1 MKRLYLLALL
11 AALLTPAS
19 PAKATVSAAVLDR
32 TIFNNGGS
40 TVTTSGGTYAPT
52 IAVPTDKAMRLRAT
66 AIFSSS
72 NAGHLQFAGSLTAEY
87 VVQNANGT
95 LTAIPAAGNSQNPT
109 NSNTV
114 TVSGATTNVTG
125 EWVQAGND
133 ANFNGISTLVWTVS
147 GTNAIVTFTNNS
159 TIAAVFIT
167 IIVETFTV
175 GST

>member
-19 PAKATVSAAVLDR
+19 SASATVSTATIDR
-32 TIFNNGGS
+32 TIFNNSGS
-40 TVTTSGGTYAPT
+40 TVTTSGGTYAPV
-52 IAVPTDKAMRLRAT
+52 VPIPIDKAMRLRAT

-87 VVQNANGT
+87 VVQNANGV
-95 LTAIPAAGNSQNPT
+95 LTAVPVSGNSQNPT

-114 TVSGATTNVTG
+114 TVSGATTVTG
-125 EWVQAGND
+125 EWVQADNH
-133 ANFNGISTLVWTVS
+133 ANFNGISTLVWTVG

-159 TIAAVFIT
+159 TTVAVFIT
-167 IIVETFTV
+167 IIVDTFAV